1 MSEWGE
7 WKLDGVC
14 SEKCGGG
21 IQSLIKYDGCGQS
34 IVNNTR
40 CNTDPC
46 PGNVNCH
53 PHLQMQ
59 GVGQQLKYTHCT
71 IFE

>member
-14 SEKCGGG
+14 SERCGGG

-46 PGNVNCH
+46 PGKSPKIIIEEFCGNRKTMKIK
-53 PHLQMQ
+53 L
-59 GVGQQLKYTHCT
+59 
-71 IFE
+71 